1 MAGGSRPACQDIP
14 DRHRF
19 LLLFVWLFHLDLL
32 AACAKP
38 HPLDVLL
45 PGEHGREARVIDG
58 DALVLAR
65 GYMKDGRMEVTHRL
79 NFQVLPPSPP
89 PSPA

>member
-1 MAGGSRPACQDIP
+1 M
-14 DRHRF
+14 
-19 LLLFVWLFHLDLL
+19 L

-38 HPLDVLL
+38 HPQDAPL

-65 GYMKDGRMEVTHRL
+65 GYVKDGRMEVTHRL
-79 NFQVLPPSPP
+79 NLQVLPPSPAPLSGLNAARLTLP
-89 PSPA
+89 PGRD